1 MRVNAPSHTPH
12 AARAGRTPARS
23 ASDKPSAPT
32 LAILEFHVK
41 VEAQAIRNC
50 TVLLPYAMI
59 VHHASPSLIAA
70 IACCACGGRPS
81 VRLART
87 LSSQRIRLSSNLAN
101 VAAGGS
107 AYHVPVLRD
116 ECVDWLITDASG
128 VYVDATLGGGGH
140 SEEILARLAP
150 HNGRLFSCDRDSD
163 AIKTARRRLAPYV
176 ESGTST
182 LLHTSFANLRRV
194 LPEVP
199 VDGILLDLGVSS
211 HQIDE
216 GSRGFSFRT
225 DGPLDMRMRSEERRV
240 GKECRSRW
248 SPYH

>member
-1 MRVNAPSHTPH
+1 MRRLTHHTLQGRAAHPH
-12 AARAGRTPARS
+12 ARRRTNRQRRHW
-23 ASDKPSAPT
+23 PSFNFMSK
-32 LAILEFHVK
+32 LKLILGYVPWDAFF
-41 VEAQAIRNC
+41 
-50 TVLLPYAMI
+50 LDAMI

-163 AIKTARRRLAPYV
+163 AIKTARSRLAPYV

-225 DGPLDMRMRSEERRV
+225 DGPLDMRMDQASAI
-240 GKECRSRW
+240 
-248 SPYH
+248 